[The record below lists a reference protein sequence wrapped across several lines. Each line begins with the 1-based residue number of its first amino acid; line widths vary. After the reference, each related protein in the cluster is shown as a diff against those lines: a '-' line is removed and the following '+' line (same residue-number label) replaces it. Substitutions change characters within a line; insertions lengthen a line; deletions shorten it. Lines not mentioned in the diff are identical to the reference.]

1 MRNICNICNICKCP
15 FRHKVETFG
24 TAVSLE
30 TALHILT
37 FSVLIFHLYIN
48 LNNYIDTTHQ
58 LVDQV
63 VQSVQRLATGWT
75 VRGSNPGG
83 GEIFRT
89 FPDRPWGPPSLP
101 YNGYRVFPEGK
112 AAGAWRW
119 QPTQSSPLPLPLPWR
134 VKDVTQYE
142 SGLTLRRL
150 MSYIYGAPILDVSRS
165 HTTTQ
170 HSR

>member
-1 MRNICNICNICKCP
+1 VRNICNICNICKCP

-101 YNGYRVFPEGK
+101 YNGYRIFPGVKERPGRD
-112 AAGAWRW
+112 AE
-119 QPTQSSPLPLPLPWR
+119 PSPPSSAVVKKR
-134 VKDVTQYE
+134 VEIYLYSHYGSYGLYRDPE
-142 SGLTLRRL
+142 SLQGCTLHFVHQLT
-150 MSYIYGAPILDVSRS
+150 II
-165 HTTTQ
+165 
-170 HSR
+170 